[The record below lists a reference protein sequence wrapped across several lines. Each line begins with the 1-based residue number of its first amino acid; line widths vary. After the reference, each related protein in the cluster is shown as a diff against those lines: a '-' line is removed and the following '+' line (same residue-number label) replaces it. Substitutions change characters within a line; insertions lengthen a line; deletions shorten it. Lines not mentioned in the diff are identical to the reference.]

1 MSDVAKA
8 VIIFVVGTFAL
19 GGMFVMASY
28 VIDTLNAN
36 IPVYYPNVVLIITA
50 TLIVMIALSVILFGL
65 KQATRKGG
73 TRY

>member
-1 MSDVAKA
+1 MSDVIKA
-8 VIIFVVGTFAL
+8 VIVFVVGTFAL
-19 GGMFVMASY
+19 GGMFVMGRY

-36 IPVYYPNVVLIITA
+36 LTVYYPNVALIITA
-50 TLIVMIALSVILFGL
+50 TLTVMIALTIIFFGL

>member
-19 GGMFVMASY
+19 GGMFVMGTY
-28 VIDTLNAN
+28 VIDTLTDN
-36 IPVYYPNVVLIITA
+36 IDMHYPNVALIITA
-50 TLIVMIALSVILFGL
+50 TLTVMIALSIIFFGL